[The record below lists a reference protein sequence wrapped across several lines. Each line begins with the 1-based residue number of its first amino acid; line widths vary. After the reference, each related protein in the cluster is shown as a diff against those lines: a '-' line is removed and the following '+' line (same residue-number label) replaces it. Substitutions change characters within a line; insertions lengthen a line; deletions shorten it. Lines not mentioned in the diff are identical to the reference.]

1 MTGRVVALLLLVAG
15 WLGVAVLTA
24 APASA
29 HVELLSSNPAE
40 GARLTSA
47 PELVSVR
54 LSENVGIQPDSIKVV
69 DQRGTNVASGPVFQP
84 GDIAEELAV
93 RLEPDLPDGS
103 YLVEYAFVSTDSHPV
118 RGAIAF
124 VVGTGPL
131 ITSAGAVS
139 ASTGTDP
146 VVDVLFTGF
155 RWGSFGGVVLL
166 GGLVFML
173 VCRPGG
179 RTTEQHEDQA
189 PRRLIHTGIA
199 LSAVTAVAGFL
210 LQGPYVSGRGVG
222 AVFDPAMIE
231 ATLRVAYGKLL
242 LLRLAAIIALAV
254 IAHRLLDRDLPERLR
269 SRYEN
274 LGMAAGFIVLLSFSA
289 TGHAVADKIM
299 FLSVGADLAHFGAIT
314 VWVGGL
320 VQLAV
325 LLRGKYPASEV
336 GPALARFSPI
346 ATTSIVVIVLSGAYL
361 GLRLVPSPEAL
372 WSSAYG
378 ILLLLKLTGFTALLL
393 VANVSRKAARRG
405 IAGRGGTGVVTADL
419 RRLRVSVG
427 VEVLIVTV
435 VLGLASILSS
445 ISPTG

>member
-1 MTGRVVALLLLVAG
+1 MIARVASLIAFFFALSIA
-15 WLGVAVLTA
+15 TA
-24 APASA
+24 SPASA
-29 HVELLSSNPAE
+29 HVELVSSNPAD

-47 PELVSVR
+47 PPQVSVV
-54 LSENVGIQPDSIKVV
+54 LSENVGIQPNSIKVV
-69 DQRGTNVASGPVFQP
+69 DQQGTNVVSGPVFQP
-84 GDIAEELAV
+84 GDVAEEVAV
-93 RLEPDLPDGS
+93 KLEPDLPDGS

-118 RGAIAF
+118 RGTIAF
-124 VVGTGPL
+124 VIGTGPL

-146 VVDVLFTGF
+146 VVDVLFTVF

-166 GGLVFML
+166 GGLVFVL
-173 VCRPGG
+173 VCRPSG
-179 RTTEQHEDQA
+179 RTD
-189 PRRLIHTGIA
+189 PMVRKLVRTGVG

-210 LQGPYVSGRGVG
+210 LQGPYVAGRGVD
-222 AVFDPAMIE
+222 AVFDPALIE

-242 LLRLAAIIALAV
+242 LLRLAAIVALAV
-254 IAHRLLDRDLPERLR
+254 IARRLLTPTLPDRLKA
-269 SRYEN
+269 RYEN
-274 LGMAAGFIVLLSFSA
+274 LGMAAGFVVLLSFSA

-299 FLSVGADLAHFGAIT
+299 FLSVSADLAHFGAIT

-325 LLRGKYPASEV
+325 VLRGRYPASEAEA
-336 GPALARFSPI
+336 ALARFSRVATVSI
-346 ATTSIVVIVLSGAYL
+346 AIIVLTGAYL
-361 GLRLVPSPEAL
+361 GLRNVPSVEAL

-378 ILLLLKLTGFTALLL
+378 IVFVLKLTAFAALLL

-405 IAGRGGTGVVTADL
+405 ITGGGGTGLVTADL

-435 VLGLASILSS
+435 VLGLAAMLSS
-445 ISPTG
+445 MSPTG

>member
-1 MTGRVVALLLLVAG
+1 VTGRVVALLLLVAG

-29 HVELLSSNPAE
+29 HVELISADPAD

-47 PELVSVR
+47 PARVSVR

-69 DQRGTNVASGPVFQP
+69 DQRGTNVVSGPVFQP

-118 RGAIAF
+118 RGTIAF

-166 GGLVFML
+166 GGLVFVL

-179 RTTEQHEDQA
+179 RSDPA
-189 PRRLIHTGIA
+189 VRRLVRSGIA

-210 LQGPYVSGRGVG
+210 LQGPYVSGRGAG
-222 AVFDPAMIE
+222 AVFDPTMIE

-325 LLRGKYPASEV
+325 LLRGKYPPSEV
-336 GPALARFSPI
+336 EPALARFSPI
-346 ATTSIVVIVLSGAYL
+346 ATTSIAVIVLSGAYL
-361 GLRLVPSPEAL
+361 GLRLVPSLEAL

-378 ILLLLKLTGFTALLL
+378 ILLLLKLAGFTALLL
-393 VANVSRKAARRG
+393 VANVSRKAVRRG
-405 IAGRGGTGVVTADL
+405 IAGRGGTGVVTAGL

-435 VLGLASILSS
+435 VLGLASVLSS